1 MRLSKEVK
9 NRIKQETEK
18 ILWEEKKK
26 QELLNTN
33 IDYNFLQTLINKTNE
48 NPDLVITIYFKS
60 GDKMILQ
67 SQFKEDRTIDYYN
80 GSPAINELEEK
91 KRKSIGLKT

>member
-1 MRLSKEVK
+1 MRLSKEIK

-18 ILWEEKKK
+18 ILWEEKNN
-26 QELLNTN
+26 QQLLNTK
-33 IDYNFLQTLINKTNE
+33 IDDNFLQTLINKTNE

-67 SQFKEDRTIDYYN
+67 SQFKEDRVIDYYN
-80 GSPAINELEEK
+80 GSPSINELEVK
-91 KRKSIGLKT
+91 

>member
-1 MRLSKEVK
+1 MRLSKEIK
-9 NRIKQETEK
+9 SRIKQETEK

-80 GSPAINELEEK
+80 GSPSINELEVK
-91 KRKSIGLKT
+91 

>member
-9 NRIKQETEK
+9 NKIKQETEK

-33 IDYNFLQTLINKTNE
+33 IDYNFLQSLINKTNE

-80 GSPAINELEEK
+80 GSPSINEMEVK
-91 KRKSIGLKT
+91 

>member
-26 QELLNTN
+26 QELLNKN

-67 SQFKEDRTIDYYN
+67 SQFKEDRAVDYYN
-80 GSPAINELEEK
+80 GSPSINELEV
-91 KRKSIGLKT
+91 R

>member
-1 MRLSKEVK
+1 MRLSKEIK

-80 GSPAINELEEK
+80 GNPSINELEIK
-91 KRKSIGLKT
+91 

>member
-1 MRLSKEVK
+1 MRLSKEIK

-80 GSPAINELEEK
+80 GSPSINELK
-91 KRKSIGLKT
+91 FLLKD

>member
-1 MRLSKEVK
+1 MRLSKEIK

-67 SQFKEDRTIDYYN
+67 SQFKEDRAIDYYN
-80 GSPAINELEEK
+80 GDPSINELEVK
-91 KRKSIGLKT
+91 

>member
-1 MRLSKEVK
+1 MRLSKEIK

-33 IDYNFLQTLINKTNE
+33 IDYNFLQALINKTNE

-67 SQFKEDRTIDYYN
+67 SQFKEDRAIDYYN
-80 GSPAINELEEK
+80 GSPSINELEVK
-91 KRKSIGLKT
+91 

>member
-26 QELLNTN
+26 QELLNKN

-67 SQFKEDRTIDYYN
+67 SQFKEDRAIDYYN
-80 GSPAINELEEK
+80 GSPSINELEV
-91 KRKSIGLKT
+91 R

>member
-1 MRLSKEVK
+1 MRLSKEIK

-67 SQFKEDRTIDYYN
+67 SQFKEDRIIDYYN
-80 GSPAINELEEK
+80 GSPSINELEVK
-91 KRKSIGLKT
+91 

>member
-1 MRLSKEVK
+1 MRLSKEIK

-48 NPDLVITIYFKS
+48 NPDLVITIYFNS

-80 GSPAINELEEK
+80 GSPSINELEVK
-91 KRKSIGLKT
+91 

>member
-1 MRLSKEVK
+1 MRLSKEIK

-60 GDKMILQ
+60 GDKMTLQ

-80 GSPAINELEEK
+80 GSPSINELEVK
-91 KRKSIGLKT
+91 

>member
-1 MRLSKEVK
+1 MRLSKEIK

-67 SQFKEDRTIDYYN
+67 SQFKENRVIDYYN
-80 GSPAINELEEK
+80 GSPSINELEVK
-91 KRKSIGLKT
+91 

>member
-33 IDYNFLQTLINKTNE
+33 IDYNFLQSLINKTNE

-67 SQFKEDRTIDYYN
+67 SQFKDDRTTDYYN
-80 GSPAINELEEK
+80 GSPSINELEVK
-91 KRKSIGLKT
+91 

>member
-1 MRLSKEVK
+1 MRLSKEIK

-33 IDYNFLQTLINKTNE
+33 IDYNFLQALINKTNE

-80 GSPAINELEEK
+80 GSPSINELEVK
-91 KRKSIGLKT
+91 

>member
-1 MRLSKEVK
+1 MRLNKEIK

-67 SQFKEDRTIDYYN
+67 SQFKEDRAIDYYN
-80 GSPAINELEEK
+80 GSPSINELEVK
-91 KRKSIGLKT
+91 

>member
-1 MRLSKEVK
+1 MRLSKEIK

-33 IDYNFLQTLINKTNE
+33 IDYNFLQNLINKTNE

-67 SQFKEDRTIDYYN
+67 SQFKEDRAIDYYN
-80 GSPAINELEEK
+80 GSPSINELEVK
-91 KRKSIGLKT
+91 

>member
-1 MRLSKEVK
+1 MK

-80 GSPAINELEEK
+80 GSPSINELEVK
-91 KRKSIGLKT
+91 

>member
-1 MRLSKEVK
+1 MRLSKEIK
-9 NRIKQETEK
+9 SRIKQETEK
-18 ILWEEKKK
+18 ILWEENKK

-67 SQFKEDRTIDYYN
+67 SQFKEDRAIDYYN
-80 GSPAINELEEK
+80 GSPSINELEVK
-91 KRKSIGLKT
+91 

>member
-1 MRLSKEVK
+1 MRLSKEIK

-80 GSPAINELEEK
+80 GDPSINELEIK
-91 KRKSIGLKT
+91 

>member
-1 MRLSKEVK
+1 MRLSKEIK
-9 NRIKQETEK
+9 NKIKQETEK

-26 QELLNTN
+26 QELLNTS
-33 IDYNFLQTLINKTNE
+33 IDYNFLQSLINKTNE

-80 GSPAINELEEK
+80 GSPSINEMEVK
-91 KRKSIGLKT
+91 

>member
-1 MRLSKEVK
+1 MRLSKEIK

-80 GSPAINELEEK
+80 GDPSINELEVK
-91 KRKSIGLKT
+91 

>member
-1 MRLSKEVK
+1 MRLSKEIK

-33 IDYNFLQTLINKTNE
+33 IDYNFLQSLINKVNE

-67 SQFKEDRTIDYYN
+67 SQFKEDKATDYYN
-80 GSPAINELEEK
+80 GSPSINELEVK
-91 KRKSIGLKT
+91 

>member
-1 MRLSKEVK
+1 MRLSKEIK

-33 IDYNFLQTLINKTNE
+33 IDYSFLQTLINKTNE

-67 SQFKEDRTIDYYN
+67 SQFKEDRVIDYYN
-80 GSPAINELEEK
+80 GSPSINELEVK
-91 KRKSIGLKT
+91 

>member
-1 MRLSKEVK
+1 MRLSKEIK

-60 GDKMILQ
+60 GDKIILQ

-80 GSPAINELEEK
+80 GSPSINELEVK
-91 KRKSIGLKT
+91 

>member
-1 MRLSKEVK
+1 MRLSKEIK

-26 QELLNTN
+26 QEMLNTN

-80 GSPAINELEEK
+80 GSPSINELEVK
-91 KRKSIGLKT
+91 